1 MTTSIKARVHHIEP
15 FYNWRGYYV
24 ASEDPESPFFGREY
38 SEFEFT
44 EKIYNHYI
52 HPQWDDFGSQTLF
65 MKVLFASYS
74 DGFAIIELMGEWN
87 DLLYNDV
94 MFLKREIAED
104 MMHKGISRFILI
116 GENVLNFHFSDDSYY
131 DEWFD
136 EVTDSD
142 GWIALLNF
150 RDHVLND
157 MSRVQLD
164 RYFVA
169 GGQLNSLKW
178 RTMNPDQLC
187 EQVEAQVIKRIGL

>member
-1 MTTSIKARVHHIEP
+1 
-15 FYNWRGYYV
+15 
-24 ASEDPESPFFGREY
+24 
-38 SEFEFT
+38 
-44 EKIYNHYI
+44 
-52 HPQWDDFGSQTLF
+52 
-65 MKVLFASYS
+65 
-74 DGFAIIELMGEWN
+74 
-87 DLLYNDV
+87 
-94 MFLKREIAED
+94 
-104 MMHKGISRFILI
+104 
-116 GENVLNFHFSDDSYY
+116 VLNFHFSDDSYY